1 MNITVFTIFP
11 EIINDFCSKSLLG
24 KALEKKLWNLKTVNI
39 RDYSQNKHK
48 KVDDTPYGGEQ
59 GLIMRPDVLGNAIDA
74 NCDKKTKIIYL
85 SPRGKVFNQEKI
97 KELVKYNNLAFI
109 CGRYEGI
116 DERVIEEYD
125 IEEISIGDF
134 VLMGGELP
142 ALVVIEGVIR
152 CIDGVVGDKDSLKFE
167 SFGGLENNWM
177 FNNLLEY
184 PLYTKPQVWK
194 NREVPEVLISGNHE
208 KIKEWKIKKAE
219 EITKNRRSD
228 LWQKYINNKESKN
241 EREN

>member
-39 RDYSQNKHK
+39 RDYSQDKHK

-97 KELVKYNNLAFI
+97 KELVKYDNLAFV

-142 ALVVIEGVIR
+142 TLVVIEGVVR
-152 CIDGVVGDKDSLKFE
+152 CIDGVVGDRDSLKFD

-194 NREVPEVLISGNHE
+194 NKEVPEVLVSGNHE

-228 LWQKYINNKESKN
+228 LWQKYINNKELKN
-241 EREN
+241 ERKN

>member
-39 RDYSQNKHK
+39 RDYSQDKHK

-85 SPRGKVFNQEKI
+85 SPRGKIFNQEKI

-116 DERVIEEYD
+116 DERVIEKYD

-142 ALVVIEGVIR
+142 ALIVIEGVIR
-152 CIDGVVGDKDSLKFE
+152 CIDGVVGDKDSLKFD